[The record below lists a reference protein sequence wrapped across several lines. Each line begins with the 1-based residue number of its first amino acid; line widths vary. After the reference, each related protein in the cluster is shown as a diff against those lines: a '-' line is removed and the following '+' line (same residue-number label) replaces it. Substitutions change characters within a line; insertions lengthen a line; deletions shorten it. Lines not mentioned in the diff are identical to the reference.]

1 MVFLQFL
8 LWTQVYETL
17 KRATNHPKDRILHN
31 NLLLPKM
38 MAMLEAFT
46 LRSLLTYLSHQS
58 RLSNLNIDTL
68 LVILHQSMLRE

>member
-17 KRATNHPKDRILHN
+17 KRAANHPTDKILHN

-38 MAMLEAFT
+38 MATLEAFT
-46 LRSLLTYLSHQS
+46 LRSLLTYLSHRS

-68 LVILHQSMLRE
+68 LVILHQSMLRK